1 MMKIK
6 ALEKEMIKFVTI
18 FKKTTNEDMN
28 VNETI
33 QDEQRLRQ
41 MEKQERF
48 GLQLFK
54 KDHLFQYINYLKGL
68 QLELEIGD
76 FYGAK

>member
-41 MEKQERF
+41 MEK
-48 GLQLFK
+48 
-54 KDHLFQYINYLKGL
+54 
-68 QLELEIGD
+68 
-76 FYGAK
+76 